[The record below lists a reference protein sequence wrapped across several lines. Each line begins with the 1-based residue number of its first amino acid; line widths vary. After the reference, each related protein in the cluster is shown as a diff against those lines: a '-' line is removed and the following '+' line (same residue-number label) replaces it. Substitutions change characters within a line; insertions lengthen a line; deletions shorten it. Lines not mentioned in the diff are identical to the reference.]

1 MSEPTQ
7 PAEGPGEGAD
17 AAAAG
22 KDATPRAPVVARK
35 AGGSRAGRKKK
46 SGLPALLLFLL
57 FGAAPAAIA
66 GWFFTRPEADQQAML
81 DRLPDGTGG
90 RALKA
95 GICVAVLF
103 ALARLALPAFHGTGQ
118 FLRSGLVWFR
128 TRPLGLRILLFPVEF
143 LVYLLWFVVQ
153 ILFAV
158 DAILIVA
165 ASVGVLIL
173 VARIVRPDLFESWL
187 PEFLK

>member
-1 MSEPTQ
+1 MTPTEP
-7 PAEGPGEGAD
+7 PEEGAPQPS
-17 AAAAG
+17 A
-22 KDATPRAPVVARK
+22 PAPVVRRS
-35 AGGSRAGRKKK
+35 AGEKRADRRKKK
-46 SGLPALLLFLL
+46 GLPALLLFLL

-66 GWFFTRPEADQQAML
+66 GWFFTRPEADQEAML
-81 DRLPDGTGG
+81 SRLPEGTGG

-103 ALARLALPAFHGTGQ
+103 GLARVALPAFHGTGA
-118 FLRSGLVWFR
+118 FLRSGLAWFR
-128 TRPLGLRILLFPVEF
+128 TRPTALRVLLLPVEF
-143 LVYLLWFVVQ
+143 LTYLLFVLVQ

-165 ASVGVLIL
+165 ACVATLLL

-187 PEFLK
+187 PEILK